1 MAGNKLYDLN
11 PIPVKSNNP
20 LNLYSGLF
28 ETPSLKSVSSVP
40 TWQDSFPDAAS
51 NNPTI
56 KPATNGVT
64 AGQIIGLAS
73 DAMGIY
79 GGYLGTRGQVR
90 ALKAQAREYETQMD
104 LNYDAYRRNVGY
116 LAEENLANVSR
127 IQNEYQEMLGSQS
140 AAMGA
145 SGFDVSAGEQRIFR
159 DTEIKADEAK
169 YLANRSTYLQSYEL
183 WRSTELENA
192 RLKAAAK
199 MARSQA
205 KYTKKMGKLNL
216 VSGLLGAAANF
227 ISLGSYGKTGDVGVK
242 GV

>member
-1 MAGNKLYDLN
+1 MALYDTKPIPLATGNK
-11 PIPVKSNNP
+11 

-28 ETPSLKSVSSVP
+28 ETPSIP
-40 TWQDSFPDAAS
+40 TFDGVDFNAAS

-56 KPATNGVT
+56 KPVTNGIT
-64 AGQIIGLAS
+64 SGQMIGLAS

-79 GGYLGTRGQVR
+79 GGYLGARGQVR
-90 ALKAQAREYETQMD
+90 ALKAQAKEYETQMG
-104 LNYDAYRRNVGY
+104 LNYDAYRRNVNY
-116 LAEENLANVSR
+116 LAEENLANVAR
-127 IQNEYQEMLGSQS
+127 IHSEYQDMLGAQS
-140 AAMGA
+140 AAAGA
-145 SGFDVSAGEQRIFR
+145 SGFDISAGEQRIFR
-159 DTEIKADEAK
+159 DTEIKADQAK
-169 YLANRSTYLQSYEL
+169 YLENRSTYLQSYEL

-216 VSGLLGAAANF
+216 LSGALGAAANF
-227 ISLGSYGKTGDVGVK
+227 ISLGSYGKTGDIGVK